1 MVSYAAMDSQRDTQK
16 SESINKAIQVYGYRD
31 FTKQIY
37 VASIP
42 EAPPHLPNNHELPL
56 QRVTTILTSNTVG

>member
-16 SESINKAIQVYGYRD
+16 SESINKAIQVYGYWD

-42 EAPPHLPNNHELPL
+42 EAPPHLPIMNYLFKGLPL
-56 QRVTTILTSNTVG
+56 SWLLTL